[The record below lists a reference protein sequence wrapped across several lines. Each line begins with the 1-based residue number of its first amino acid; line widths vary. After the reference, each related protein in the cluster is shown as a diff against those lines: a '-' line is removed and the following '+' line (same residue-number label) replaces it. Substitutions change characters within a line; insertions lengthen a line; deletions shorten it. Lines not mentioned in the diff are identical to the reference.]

1 MAEKAC
7 SPGFCLWPT
16 AKLGDVVELLD
27 HKRVPLNAN
36 QRQDRPGPYP
46 YYGAQG
52 VIGYIDDFLFAGR
65 YILVAEDG
73 ENLHSRKLPLALLA
87 TGEFWVGNHA
97 HVLAARPE
105 AVDDGF
111 LLACLNCADIRALIT
126 GAAQPKLSQANLRL
140 IDVPLPPLP
149 MQRRIASILSAHAEL
164 IANCQRRIQVLQ
176 EMARRLY
183 EEWFERFR
191 FPGHAAVPQV
201 DSVLGAI
208 PQGWEVGRL
217 QDVVVLQRGYDLPK
231 GKRTDGRVP
240 VYAATGV
247 VGRNDAAKAKAPGL
261 VTGRSGT
268 IGQVFYVQEDFWPL
282 NTVLW
287 ARAFPRSEP
296 LYAYFLLRALGLEQL
311 GSGAAVPTLN
321 RNDIHGLQVLI
332 PPPSLQQRFQREAGS
347 LMAQVRVLELRA
359 RSLRRSRDLLL
370 PRLVSGLLRLDAT
383 LVPISG
389 DVDDE
394 VKYLDGER

>member
-1 MAEKAC
+1 MAKQAR
-7 SPGFCLWPT
+7 SPRPSLWPT
-16 AKLGDVVELLD
+16 AKLGDVVELFD

-36 QRQDRPGPYP
+36 QRQERPGPYP

-87 TGEFWVGNHA
+87 EGKFWVGNHA

-111 LLACLNCADIRALIT
+111 LLACLHCADIRALIT

-149 MQRRIASILSAHAEL
+149 MQRRIAFVLSAHEEL

-176 EMARRLY
+176 EIAHRLY

-191 FPGHAAVPQV
+191 PPGQAAIPRV
-201 DSVLGAI
+201 DSCLGAI
-208 PQGWEVGRL
+208 PKGWEVGRL

-231 GKRTDGRVP
+231 SQRTDGRVP
-240 VYAATGV
+240 VYAATGI
-247 VGRNDAAKAKAPGL
+247 VGQNDAAKAKAPGI

-282 NTVLW
+282 NTALW
-287 ARAFPRSEP
+287 ATAFPRSEP
-296 LYAYFLLRALGLEQL
+296 LYAYFLLQSLGLARFS
-311 GSGAAVPTLN
+311 SGAAVPTLN
-321 RNDIHGLQVLI
+321 RNDIHDRQVLI
-332 PPPSLQQRFQREAGS
+332 PPPPLQQRFQREAGS

-359 RSLRRSRDLLL
+359 QRLRRARDLLL
-370 PRLVSGLLRLDAT
+370 PRLVSGLLRLGAT
-383 LVPISG
+383 LIPAG
-389 DVDDE
+389 GEVDDKL
-394 VKYLDGER
+394 KYLDGER